1 MKWHILT
8 WNPVNF
14 EMDWDALVTGN
25 DEFETEWATGGHKN
39 TISEGDGLFFLMQ
52 GSQERGIIAHGV
64 AGSDIYQAAHWNSIP
79 GETANY
85 VTAEWNEFT
94 TMADRLPTQTL
105 LSEVP
110 GVKWNYI
117 LSSGYRIDEVD
128 ADRILKLWEELP
140 NVWTCEGYGPPD
152 PPTPPAIR
160 DGIRNQAIEEH
171 AESVVMERLEALGY
185 EAELVGDTESWDI
198 TATLGEVELHV
209 EVKGSSRE
217 RDRVSLTRNEV
228 THSRAHAWAAL
239 AVVDQIAVTNDNEC
253 SGGRLRVWQEWSAGD
268 SALSAIAYDY
278 NLPDGHADDFM

>member
-79 GETANY
+79 GGATPA
-85 VTAEWNEFT
+85 A
-94 TMADRLPTQTL
+94 
-105 LSEVP
+105 
-110 GVKWNYI
+110 
-117 LSSGYRIDEVD
+117 SS
-128 ADRILKLWEELP
+128 
-140 NVWTCEGYGPPD
+140 D
-152 PPTPPAIR
+152 PAPPAIR
-160 DGIRNQAIEEH
+160 DAIRNQAIEEH